1 MASNLPALIH
11 RSRLLCVSRS
21 SYLCRS
27 LRLNSSDSKSESA
40 ENASEINP
48 EIQKL
53 SSELDELKDKNSEL
67 LDKYRRSIAEN
78 ENMRKRL
85 TKQIEDAKVFGIQGF
100 CKDLLDV
107 SDVLSKAVE
116 TLPEDAH
123 PDIRDGMKL
132 TESQLLQVFTRHG
145 LVKENPLNE
154 KFDPNKHEAAFQIPA
169 PQGVEANIVL
179 DVQKVGFILQGRTI
193 RPAVVGVSKK

>member
-1 MASNLPALIH
+1 MASVLPSLLTK
-11 RSRLLCVSRS
+11 SRLIYPSRS
-21 SYLCRS
+21 QFIRFS
-27 LRLNSSDSKSESA
+27 LRFSSTDSTNTESESVS
-40 ENASEINP
+40 EHPEVIKMSSEIA
-48 EIQKL
+48 
-53 SSELDELKDKNSEL
+53 ELKEKNSDL

-85 TKQIEDAKVFGIQGF
+85 SKQIDDAKVFGIQSF

-116 TLPEDAH
+116 TLPRDAS
-123 PDIRDGMKL
+123 PDIRDGMML
-132 TESQLLQVFTRHG
+132 TESQLLQVFKRHG

-169 PQGVEANIVL
+169 PEGVETNIVL